1 MNQPLAA
8 YAAIDEESRGRRHAE
23 PPPRFRSEFQRD
35 RDRIIHSNA
44 FRRLVYKTQ
53 VFVNHE
59 GDLYRTRITHS
70 LEVAQ
75 IGRTV
80 ARALRINETL
90 TEAICLAH
98 DLGHTPFG
106 HAGQDALNECMREY
120 GGFEHNLQSLRVVD
134 ELEER
139 YADFPGLNLTFE
151 CREGIL
157 KHCSAQN
164 ARRLGEVARR
174 FLERKQPGLEAQL
187 ANLADAVAYNN
198 HDVDDGVRA
207 GLIDVDEL
215 RDVRIFSKFH
225 AAVVERYPGVSPR
238 RQLYETIRRMV
249 DYLVSDLIMQSARNI
264 EDANVESID
273 AVRDRQQPL
282 ISLSETVLEEHQE
295 LKRFLRTKLYN
306 HPKVREVMDEARGT
320 LKDLFDAYLRDP
332 TLLPPEHQAVVLR
345 ADADGG
351 VPARARVVADYVAGM
366 TDRFAFTEKARLANG
381 TNFSKW
387 NLHHRSSNHPEIW

>member
-1 MNQPLAA
+1 MNQPLAS
-8 YAAIDEESRGRRHAE
+8 YAAIDEQSRGRRYPE
-23 PPPRFRSEFQRD
+23 PPPSFRSEFQRD

-75 IGRTV
+75 VGRTV
-80 ARALRINETL
+80 ARSLGINETL
-90 TEAICLAH
+90 TEAISLAH

-106 HAGQDALNECMREY
+106 HAGQDALNDCMREY

-139 YADFPGLNLTFE
+139 YAEFSGLNLTFE
-151 CREGIL
+151 CREGVL
-157 KHCSAQN
+157 KHCSTQN
-164 ARRLGEVARR
+164 ARLLGDVGER
-174 FLERKQPGLEAQL
+174 FLNRTQPSLEAQL
-187 ANLADAVAYNN
+187 ANLADAIAYNN

-207 GLIDVDEL
+207 GLIDVQVLKEVGVFD
-215 RDVRIFSKFH
+215 RFH
-225 AAVVERYPGVSPR
+225 ADVVGRYPSVSSR

-249 DYLVSDLIMQSARNI
+249 DYLVSDLIVQAGKNI
-264 EDANVESID
+264 ADAKMESID
-273 AVRDRQQPL
+273 AVRDQQQPL
-282 ISLSETVLEEHQE
+282 ISLSETVLAEHQE

-320 LKDLFDAYLRDP
+320 LKELF
-332 TLLPPEHQAVVLR
+332 
-345 ADADGG
+345 
-351 VPARARVVADYVAGM
+351 
-366 TDRFAFTEKARLANG
+366 
-381 TNFSKW
+381 
-387 NLHHRSSNHPEIW
+387 

>member
-1 MNQPLAA
+1 MNQPLAS
-8 YAAIDEESRGRRHAE
+8 YAAIDEQSRGRRYPE
-23 PPPRFRSEFQRD
+23 PPPSFRSEFQRD

-80 ARALRINETL
+80 ARALNLNETL

-106 HAGQDALNECMREY
+106 HAGQDALNECMRDY

-139 YADFPGLNLTFE
+139 YADFSGLNLTFE
-151 CREGIL
+151 CREGVL
-157 KHCSAQN
+157 KHCSTQN
-164 ARRLGEVARR
+164 ARLLGDVGER
-174 FLERKQPGLEAQL
+174 FLKRTQPGLEAQL
-187 ANLADAVAYNN
+187 ANLADAIAYNN

-207 GLIDVDEL
+207 GLITVDDL
-215 RDVRIFSKFH
+215 LDVRVFSRFH
-225 AAVVERYPGVSPR
+225 AIVVARYPELPPR
-238 RQLYETIRRMV
+238 RVLYETIRRMV
-249 DYLVSDLIMQSARNI
+249 DYLVSDVITQSQKNI
-264 EDANVESID
+264 VESSVDSIQ
-273 AVRDRQQPL
+273 AVRAHSRQL
-282 ISLSETVLEEHQE
+282 ISLSENVLSEHQE

-306 HPKVREVMDEARGT
+306 HPSVREVMDEAGAT
-320 LKDLFDAYLRDP
+320 LKGLFEAYMKEPSR
-332 TLLPPEHQAVVLR
+332 LPPEHQSLFER
-345 ADADGG
+345 AESGG
-351 VPARARVVADYVAGM
+351 GRAAAARVVADYVAGM
-366 TDRFAFTEKARLANG
+366 TDRFAFLEH
-381 TNFSKW
+381 SKIQG
-387 NLHHRSSNHPEIW
+387 EM

>member
-1 MNQPLAA
+1 MGQPLAP
-8 YAAIDEESRGRRHAE
+8 YAAIDEQSRGRRYPE

-139 YADFPGLNLTFE
+139 YAEFPGLNLTFE

-157 KHCSAQN
+157 KHCSVQN
-164 ARRLGEVARR
+164 ARKLGDVGQR
-174 FLERKQPGLEAQL
+174 FLDRTQPSLEAQL
-187 ANLADAVAYNN
+187 ANLADAIAYNN

-207 GLIDVDEL
+207 GLISVDEL
-215 RDVRIFSKFH
+215 REVQIFGRLHSQ
-225 AAVVERYPGVSPR
+225 VVEKYPTASGK

-249 DYLVSDLIMQSARNI
+249 DHLVSDLIVQSEKNI
-264 EDANVESID
+264 VDAGVAEIE
-273 AVRDRQQPL
+273 AVRRQPRPL
-282 ISLSETVLEEHQE
+282 ISLSEPVLQEHHE

-306 HPKVREVMDEARGT
+306 HPRVREVMDEAKNS
-320 LKDLFDAYLRDP
+320 LKKLFETYLVNP
-332 TLLPPEHQAVVLR
+332 SLLPAEHYALASR
-345 ADADGG
+345 AEAEGANAG
-351 VPARARVVADYVAGM
+351 RARVVADYVAGM
-366 TDRFAFTEKARLANG
+366 TDRFAILEQDRLK
-381 TNFSKW
+381 TMS
-387 NLHHRSSNHPEIW
+387 LC

>member
-1 MNQPLAA
+1 MNQPLAS
-8 YAAIDEESRGRRHAE
+8 YAAVDEKSRGRRHPE
-23 PPPRFRSEFQRD
+23 PSPRYRTEFQRD

-70 LEVAQ
+70 MEVAQ

-80 ARALRINETL
+80 ARALQLNETL

-139 YADFPGLNLTFE
+139 YAEFPGLNLTFE
-151 CREGIL
+151 CREGVL

-164 ARRLGEVARR
+164 ARRLGDVGER
-174 FLERKQPGLEAQL
+174 FLNRTQPGLEAQL
-187 ANLADAVAYNN
+187 SNLADAIAYNN
-198 HDVDDGVRA
+198 HDVDDGLRA
-207 GLIDVDEL
+207 GLIHVDDL
-215 RDVRIFSKFH
+215 RDVSVFARFH
-225 AAVVERYPGVSPR
+225 SIVLQKYPEVSQR

-249 DYLVSDLIMQSARNI
+249 DYLVSDLIEQAARNI
-264 EDANVESID
+264 AEAKVDSID
-273 AVRDRQQPL
+273 AVRAQPRPL
-282 ISLSETVLEEHQE
+282 ISLSEKVLEEHQE
-295 LKRFLRTKLYN
+295 LKRFLRAKLYN
-306 HPKVREVMDEARGT
+306 HPKVKEVMDEARQT
-320 LKDLFDAYLRDP
+320 LKALFEAYMEEP
-332 TLLPPEHQAVVLR
+332 TRLPVEHQTLAAKAER
-345 ADADGG
+345 DGG
-351 VPARARVVADYVAGM
+351 VSSRARVVADYVAGM
-366 TDRFAFTEKARLANG
+366 TDRFAFTER
-381 TNFSKW
+381 SK
-387 NLHHRSSNHPEIW
+387 L

>member
-1 MNQPLAA
+1 MSQPLAS
-8 YAAIDEESRGRRHAE
+8 YAAIDEQSRGRRFSE
-23 PPPRFRSEFQRD
+23 PPPTFRSEFQRD

-80 ARALRINETL
+80 ARSLGINETL

-106 HAGQDALNECMREY
+106 HAGQDALNACMREY

-139 YADFPGLNLTFE
+139 YAEFSGLNLTFE
-151 CREGIL
+151 CREGVL

-164 ARRLGEVARR
+164 ARLLGDVGER
-174 FLERKQPGLEAQL
+174 FLNRTQLGLEAQL
-187 ANLADAVAYNN
+187 ANLADAIAYNN

-207 GLIDVDEL
+207 GLIKVEEL
-215 RDVRIFSKFH
+215 RDVRAFSRFH
-225 AAVVERYPGVSPR
+225 AAVVEEFPDVSAR

-249 DYLVSDLIMQSARNI
+249 DYLVSDLIVQSVRNI
-264 EDANVESID
+264 EAAKVDNID
-273 AVRDRQQPL
+273 SVRNREQPL
-282 ISLSETVLEEHQE
+282 IALSETVLAEHQE
-295 LKRFLRTKLYN
+295 LKRFLRTRLYN
-306 HPKVREVMDEARGT
+306 HPKVREVMDEAGAT
-320 LKDLFDAYLRDP
+320 LKGLFEAYMKDLSR
-332 TLLPPEHQAVVLR
+332 LPPEHQTLAER
-345 ADADGG
+345 AEAGG
-351 VPARARVVADYVAGM
+351 GRSAAARVVADYVAGM
-366 TDRFAFTEKARLANG
+366 TDRFAFLEH
-381 TNFSKW
+381 SKI
-387 NLHHRSSNHPEIW
+387 SE

>member
-1 MNQPLAA
+1 MNQPLAP
-8 YAAIDEESRGRRHAE
+8 YAAFDERSRGRRFQE
-23 PPPRFRSEFQRD
+23 PPPRFRTEFQRD

-80 ARALRINETL
+80 ARALGLNETL

-106 HAGQDALNECMREY
+106 HAGQDALNDCMREF

-139 YADFPGLNLTFE
+139 YADFSGLNLTFE
-151 CREGIL
+151 CREGVL
-157 KHCSAQN
+157 KHCSVQN
-164 ARRLGEVARR
+164 ARRLGDVGER
-174 FLERKQPGLEAQL
+174 FLNRTQPGLEAQL
-187 ANLADAVAYNN
+187 ANLADAIAYNN

-207 GLIDVDEL
+207 GLIQIEDL
-215 RDVRIFSKFH
+215 REVGVFARFH
-225 AAVVERYPGVSPR
+225 GAVVERYGHVSAR

-249 DYLVSDLIMQSARNI
+249 DYLVSDVIVQSGNDIAQSKV
-264 EDANVESID
+264 DSID
-273 AVRDRQQPL
+273 AVRQQPRTL
-282 ISLSETVLEEHQE
+282 ISLSEAALGEHQE
-295 LKRFLRTKLYN
+295 LKRFLRSKLYN
-306 HPKVREVMDEARGT
+306 HPKVMEVMGEARAT
-320 LKDLFDAYLRDP
+320 LKALFEAYFQDP
-332 TLLPPEHQAVVLR
+332 SRLPPEHQALVAR
-345 ADADGG
+345 ADAEGG
-351 VPARARVVADYVAGM
+351 TPARARVVADYVAGM
-366 TDRFAFTEKARLANG
+366 TDRFAFTERKRLLDE
-381 TNFSKW
+381 SI
-387 NLHHRSSNHPEIW
+387 R

>member
-1 MNQPLAA
+1 MNQALAS
-8 YAAIDEESRGRRHAE
+8 YAAIDEQSRGRRFPE
-23 PPPRFRSEFQRD
+23 PPPRFRTEFQRD

-80 ARALRINETL
+80 ARALNINETL

-106 HAGQDALNECMREY
+106 HAGQDALNDCMREY

-139 YADFPGLNLTFE
+139 YAEFSGLNLTFE
-151 CREGIL
+151 CREGVL

-164 ARRLGEVARR
+164 ARQLGDVGER
-174 FLERKQPGLEAQL
+174 FLSRTQPGLEAQL
-187 ANLADAVAYNN
+187 ANLADAIAYNN
-198 HDVDDGVRA
+198 HDVDDGLRA
-207 GLIDVDEL
+207 GLIKVEEL
-215 RDVRIFSKFH
+215 RDVRVFARFH
-225 AAVVERYPGVSPR
+225 AAIAEQYPKTPPR

-249 DYLVSDLIMQSARNI
+249 DYLVSDVIVQSTKNI
-264 EDANVESID
+264 VESGVESIQ
-273 AVRDRQQPL
+273 AVRARSHPL
-282 ISLSETVLEEHQE
+282 ISLSEGVLEEHQE
-295 LKRFLRTKLYN
+295 LKRFLRAKLYN
-306 HPKVREVMDEARGT
+306 HPKVREVMDEAGST
-320 LKDLFDAYLRDP
+320 LKELFDAYMDDP
-332 TLLPPEHQAVVLR
+332 SRLPPEHQSLVSR
-345 ADADGG
+345 AESDGG
-351 VPARARVVADYVAGM
+351 KPARARVVADYVAGM
-366 TDRFAFTEKARLANG
+366 TDRFAYVESSRLR
-381 TNFSKW
+381 TQ
-387 NLHHRSSNHPEIW
+387 I

>member
-1 MNQPLAA
+1 MNHALAS
-8 YAAIDEESRGRRHAE
+8 YAAIDEQSRGRRFPE
-23 PPPRFRSEFQRD
+23 PAPRFRTEFQRD

-80 ARALRINETL
+80 ARALDINETL

-106 HAGQDALNECMREY
+106 HAGQDALNDCMREY

-139 YADFPGLNLTFE
+139 YAEFSGLNLTFE
-151 CREGIL
+151 CREGVL

-164 ARRLGEVARR
+164 ARLLGDVGER
-174 FLERKQPGLEAQL
+174 FLNRTQPGLEAQL
-187 ANLADAVAYNN
+187 SNLADAIAYNN

-207 GLIDVDEL
+207 GLIKVEEL
-215 RDVRIFSKFH
+215 RDVRVFARFH
-225 AAVVERYPGVSPR
+225 SAVAELYPQTPPR

-249 DYLVSDLIMQSARNI
+249 DHLVSDVVVQSKENI
-264 EDANVESID
+264 VESGVDSIQ
-273 AVRDRQQPL
+273 AVRAQSRPL
-282 ISLSETVLEEHQE
+282 ISLSDGVLEEHQE
-295 LKRFLRTKLYN
+295 LKRFLRSKLYN
-306 HPKVREVMDEARGT
+306 HPKVREVMDEAGST
-320 LKDLFDAYLRDP
+320 LKDLFDAYMDDP
-332 TLLPPEHQAVVLR
+332 SRLPTEHQSLVAR
-345 ADADGG
+345 AEAEGG
-351 VPARARVVADYVAGM
+351 KPARARVVADYVAGM
-366 TDRFAFTEKARLANG
+366 TDRFAYVEASRLR
-381 TNFSKW
+381 KQ
-387 NLHHRSSNHPEIW
+387 I

>member
-1 MNQPLAA
+1 MNEPLAP
-8 YAAIDEESRGRRHAE
+8 YAAIDERSRGRRFPEA
-23 PPPRFRSEFQRD
+23 PPRFRSEFQRD

-106 HAGQDALNECMREY
+106 HAGQDALNECMRDY

-151 CREGIL
+151 CREGVL
-157 KHCSAQN
+157 KHCSVQN
-164 ARRLGEVARR
+164 ARLLGDVGER
-174 FLERKQPGLEAQL
+174 FLNRTQPGLEAQL
-187 ANLADAVAYNN
+187 SNLADAIAYNN

-207 GLIDVDEL
+207 GLINVDEL
-215 RDVRIFSKFH
+215 REVSVFARLHSEVTEKYP
-225 AAVVERYPGVSPR
+225 AAPAR

-249 DYLVSDLIMQSARNI
+249 DFLVSDLIVQSQRNI
-264 EDANVESID
+264 SEAGVDSID
-273 AVRDRQQPL
+273 AVRIHARPL
-282 ISLSETVLEEHQE
+282 IALSGQALEQHQE

-306 HPKVREVMDEARGT
+306 HPKVREVMDEASAT
-320 LKDLFDAYLRDP
+320 LKTLFEAYMKDP
-332 TLLPPEHQAVVLR
+332 SRLPTEHQSLAAR
-345 ADADGG
+345 ADAAGG
-351 VPARARVVADYVAGM
+351 ISARARVVADYVAGM
-366 TDRFAFTEKARLANG
+366 TDRFAYVEGARIAPISEKQNG
-381 TNFSKW
+381 V
-387 NLHHRSSNHPEIW
+387 E

>member
-1 MNQPLAA
+1 MNEPLAP
-8 YAAIDEESRGRRHAE
+8 YAAIDERSRGRRFPEA
-23 PPPRFRSEFQRD
+23 PPRFRSEFQRD

-106 HAGQDALNECMREY
+106 HAGQDALNECMRDY

-139 YADFPGLNLTFE
+139 YADFSGLNLTFE
-151 CREGIL
+151 CREGVL

-164 ARRLGEVARR
+164 ARLLGDVGER
-174 FLERKQPGLEAQL
+174 FLNRTQPGLEAQL
-187 ANLADAVAYNN
+187 SNLADAIAYNN
-198 HDVDDGVRA
+198 HDVDDGLRA
-207 GLIDVDEL
+207 GLISVDEL
-215 RDVRIFSKFH
+215 REVRIFARLYSEVIEKYS
-225 AAVVERYPGVSPR
+225 AAPAR

-249 DYLVSDLIMQSARNI
+249 DFLVSDLIIQSQRNI
-264 EDANVESID
+264 SDARLGSID
-273 AVRDRQQPL
+273 DVRALARPL
-282 ISLSETVLEEHQE
+282 ISLSADALEQHQD

-306 HPKVREVMDEARGT
+306 HPRVRKVMDEASTT
-320 LKDLFDAYLRDP
+320 LKTLFEAYMKDP
-332 TLLPPEHQAVVLR
+332 TRLPPEHQSLVAR
-345 ADADGG
+345 AEGEGG
-351 VPARARVVADYVAGM
+351 ESARARVVADYVAGM
-366 TDRFAFTEKARLANG
+366 TDRFAYLE
-381 TNFSKW
+381 
-387 NLHHRSSNHPEIW
+387 RSRISPPASELGAGK

>member
-1 MNQPLAA
+1 MNEPLAP
-8 YAAIDEESRGRRHAE
+8 YAAIDERSRGRRFPEA
-23 PPPRFRSEFQRD
+23 PPRFRSEFQRD

-106 HAGQDALNECMREY
+106 HAGQDALNECMRDY

-139 YADFPGLNLTFE
+139 YADFSGLNLTFE
-151 CREGIL
+151 CREGVL
-157 KHCSAQN
+157 KHCSVQN
-164 ARRLGEVARR
+164 ARLLGDVGER
-174 FLERKQPGLEAQL
+174 FLNRTQPGLEAQL
-187 ANLADAVAYNN
+187 ANLADAIAYNN

-207 GLIDVDEL
+207 GLINVEEL
-215 RDVRIFSKFH
+215 REVRVFERLHSAVTEKYP
-225 AAVVERYPGVSPR
+225 AAPPR

-249 DYLVSDLIMQSARNI
+249 DFLVSDLIVESQQSISRAGV
-264 EDANVESID
+264 DSID
-273 AVRDRQQPL
+273 AVRAHARPL
-282 ISLSETVLEEHQE
+282 IALSEEVLEQHQE
-295 LKRFLRTKLYN
+295 LKRFLRSKLYN
-306 HPKVREVMDEARGT
+306 HPRVREVMDEASTT
-320 LKDLFDAYLRDP
+320 LKTLFEAYMKDSSR
-332 TLLPPEHQAVVLR
+332 LPPDHQSLAAR
-345 ADADGG
+345 AEAEGG
-351 VPARARVVADYVAGM
+351 KSARARVVADYVAGM
-366 TDRFAFTEKARLANG
+366 TDRFAYLE
-381 TNFSKW
+381 
-387 NLHHRSSNHPEIW
+387 RSRVLRPDSGFEVAE